1 MLWRST
7 QESNESYE
15 IRKQTFKTYNRVLRN
30 SVNLAKKN
38 YYHKQ
43 FQIFRNDIRRT
54 WMTIINRSGNKKEY
68 PDQFL
73 FDGETVSDKNLI
85 AEEFNKYFTSVGSK
99 QSEKI
104 VVPGNKSF
112 TDYLRTPTL
121 YAFHFKAIDDQ
132 EIVRIIDSLKS
143 KSSYGHDRI
152 SNKLLKYVKYE
163 IAKPLK
169 LLVNQSVECG
179 IFPSNLKDAR
189 VIPIYKKDNEQNF
202 SNYRPISLLPS
213 ISKIYERILYN
224 QIYQHFT
231 NHELFYPSQYGF
243 RKLHSTEY
251 AALELVNRLTIDMD
265 NSRVPINIYLDL
277 SKAFDTI
284 DHTIL
289 LHKLSYYGFKNKAH
303 DLMTSYLTNRSQYV
317 EFQDIKSSS
326 HITCGVPQGSI
337 LGPLLFIIY
346 IKEL

>member
-1 MLWRST
+1 L
-7 QESNESYE
+7 
-15 IRKQTFKTYNRVLRN
+15 
-30 SVNLAKKN
+30 
-38 YYHKQ
+38 
-43 FQIFRNDIRRT
+43 
-54 WMTIINRSGNKKEY
+54 
-68 PDQFL
+68 
-73 FDGETVSDKNLI
+73 DGETVSEKNRI

-112 TDYLRTPTL
+112 TDYLRTPTS

-251 AALELVNRLTIDMD
+251 AALELVNRLIIDMD

-303 DLMTSYLTNRSQYV
+303 DLIPV
-317 EFQDIKSSS
+317 I
-326 HITCGVPQGSI
+326 
-337 LGPLLFIIY
+337 
-346 IKEL
+346 